1 LNGGAS
7 HTDEADAISAALRLR
22 GAVRIHHGEGS
33 SFFHDD
39 ELLLPWISQVFSDLW
54 YVDEPGTTVSV
65 TFACLWIV
73 RSKVLSIYAKRMLS
87 LANSCCNFRQ
97 ISDML
102 SSYLNILNILI
113 SNETSI

>member
-1 LNGGAS
+1 MVVLAS

-22 GAVRIHHGEGS
+22 GAVRIHHDEGS

-87 LANSCCNFRQ
+87 LSQ
-97 ISDML
+97 QL
-102 SSYLNILNILI
+102 L
-113 SNETSI
+113 